1 MLCFTG
7 VSLWLFTFIV
17 QEEKKSELIS
27 EEKIMF

>member
-1 MLCFTG
+1 MLCFTE